1 MASSPQ
7 PTAPPPPR
15 IIGRRKSADIKEFS
29 EFKESME
36 SAINLPPKLSNLLNL
51 TKPQLLII
59 LFVAFL
65 KEYSYLRML
74 NLLRAT
80 KN

>member
-1 MASSPQ
+1 
-7 PTAPPPPR
+7 
-15 IIGRRKSADIKEFS
+15 
-29 EFKESME
+29 ME